1 MATHLER
8 TAMTP
13 QASHLS
19 AHTDSRRAAPRRSS
33 RLRAI
38 LLATSAL
45 ASVALP
51 ATLAYAGDATWT
63 PGSTDFNIG
72 DNWTGTP
79 DKTVPID
86 GTATFNAS
94 SQRAIVF
101 TESTSVGG
109 MTVTSGAGDYTFDTN
124 NQNLTFTGAGLSV
137 QGGASLTL
145 NNNGG
150 SNTIFSGNSSA
161 GASTIA
167 NDGSLLFND
176 ESKAGSSSI
185 INNNGLVFSDSSGAE
200 DATIVNHGA
209 VVFTG
214 SSTADKAFI
223 KKSNGFIF
231 FEQQSSGG
239 TARIQLD
246 NGNLDISGLITTGTT
261 VGSLEGSGTVVLG
274 DRNLAVGGNNR
285 STEFSGVIQDGGG
298 LVGGTHTGSLTKEGT
313 GALTLT
319 GINTYT
325 GATVVSGGALVVD
338 GSIALSSGVTVNAGG
353 TLTGNGIVSS
363 TTVNAGGTLAPG
375 YGDGRA
381 VDFLQVRGDLTFS
394 AGATY
399 RVQVSPEQATSTAVT
414 GTAT

>member
-1 MATHLER
+1 
-8 TAMTP
+8 MTP

-79 DKTVPID
+79 DKTVPIA

-145 NNNGG
+145 NN
-150 SNTIFSGNSSA
+150 SFFALTTFSGNSSA
-161 GASTIA
+161 GASTIT
-167 NDGSLLFND
+167 NDGTLLFNE
-176 ESKAGSSSI
+176 ESKAE
-185 INNNGLVFSDSSGAE
+185 VRA
-200 DATIVNHGA
+200 
-209 VVFTG
+209 
-214 SSTADKAFI
+214 
-223 KKSNGFIF
+223 
-231 FEQQSSGG
+231 
-239 TARIQLD
+239 
-246 NGNLDISGLITTGTT
+246 
-261 VGSLEGSGTVVLG
+261 
-274 DRNLAVGGNNR
+274 
-285 STEFSGVIQDGGG
+285 
-298 LVGGTHTGSLTKEGT
+298 
-313 GALTLT
+313 
-319 GINTYT
+319 
-325 GATVVSGGALVVD
+325 
-338 GSIALSSGVTVNAGG
+338 
-353 TLTGNGIVSS
+353 SS
-363 TTVNAGGTLAPG
+363 TTMPS
-375 YGDGRA
+375 
-381 VDFLQVRGDLTFS
+381 FS
-394 AGATY
+394 AI
-399 RVQVSPEQATSTAVT
+399 RVGPRTRRSSITALFSSTIQVPPIKPSSSRITPSFSSSNQAAAPPASRSTMALSIFPVSPRRGRRSVRWKASAASYWAVETSRLAATMGRPYSRASLGMAANSAVSP
-414 GTAT
+414 ANSAVR